1 MVPISTPR
9 SLVFRPSLP
18 GVGLCVL
25 LACCQAD
32 TLTLPEEGDAAH
44 ISIVSGN
51 HQQGQVAQPLADS
64 LVVSVTDQD
73 NRPVVGQVISFNLSG
88 GTITPAASIT
98 SSQGKATFHWTLGP
112 VAGTQSMEAGIAAV
126 NSLKPKVTL
135 SATATPGPVSL
146 IQKVSG
152 NGQTAQV
159 GTPLPEALV
168 VVLTDD
174 YGNPVSGADVVWQ
187 ANDGNLNTGIGTTD
201 AQGQASAVWTLGP
214 AIGSQSATA
223 RPQGT
228 TIAPETF
235 SATATQAPPPHLSI
249 TTQPSSTASSGVSFA
264 QQPEIQLEDSHNNPI
279 AVSGVAVVVAISTG
293 GGSLGGTTTAT
304 TDQTG
309 LARFPNLFITGTTG
323 DRTLIFAAAGYTAVS
338 STPITITGPAPS
350 PSRSTI
356 SASPHTVVAG
366 GATTVKVTAKDANG
380 QAIAGLPVVIAAT
393 GSGNTITQP
402 GVTDSRGEATG
413 TITCTVA
420 EVKTI
425 SAQIDGVLIA
435 QTEAVTVVPGPAVAA
450 TTTASVPNGRVFQF
464 TDITITTRDAFGNPL
479 TTGGFAGPLDVAVS
493 GANSAHPNIK
503 DNKDGTY
510 TASYFAIFTGTDTVT
525 ITFNGAAIQG
535 SPYTSIVN

>member
-1 MVPISTPR
+1 MVSVPTRHNP
-9 SLVFRPSLP
+9 VFRPSLL

-44 ISIVSGN
+44 IAIVSGN
-51 HQQGQVAQPLADS
+51 NQQGEVAQPLAES

-73 NRPVVGQVISFNLSG
+73 DRPVVGQVISFNLSG
-88 GTITPAASIT
+88 GSISPAAAIT
-98 SSQGKATFHWTLGP
+98 DGQGKATFHWTLGTT
-112 VAGTQSMEAGIAAV
+112 AGPQTMEAGIAASG
-126 NSLKPKVTL
+126 SLKPKATL
-135 SATATPGPVSL
+135 SATGTPGPVSV

-159 GTPLPEALV
+159 GTALPQALV
-168 VVLTDD
+168 VELTDD
-174 YGNPVSGADVVWQ
+174 YGNPVPGADVVWQ
-187 ANDGNLNTGIGTTD
+187 ANDGNMNTGVGTTD
-201 AQGQASAVWTLGP
+201 AQGQASAIWTLGST
-214 AIGSQSATA
+214 IGSQSATVL
-223 RPQGT
+223 PQGT
-228 TIAPETF
+228 SVTPETF
-235 SATATQAPPPHLSI
+235 SATATQAPPPHLAI
-249 TTQPSSTASSGVSFA
+249 VTQPSSSAPSGVTFA
-264 QQPEIQLEDSHNNPI
+264 RQPEIQLEDSQDNPI
-279 AVSGVAVVVAISTG
+279 AIGGVAVTVAISSG
-293 GGSLGGTTTAT
+293 GGTLGGTTTVT
-304 TDQTG
+304 TDPTG

-338 STPITITGPAPS
+338 SAPITITGPAPS

-356 SASPHTVVAG
+356 SASPRTVVAG

-380 QAIAGLPVVIAAT
+380 QAIAGLSVVLFVT

-402 GVTDSRGEATG
+402 GITDSKGEASG
-413 TITCTVA
+413 TITFTVA

-425 SAQIDGVLIA
+425 SAEIDGVAIT
-435 QTEAVTVVPGPAVAA
+435 QTETVTVVPGPAVAA
-450 TTTASVPNGRVFQF
+450 TTTASVPNGQVFRF

-479 TTGGFAGPLDVAVS
+479 TSGGSGGPLDVTIS

-510 TASYFAIFTGTDTVT
+510 TATYFAIARGTDTVT
-525 ITFNGAAIQG
+525 ITFNGTPIQG